1 MFCRRA
7 LSCALSKFRAWSRNN
22 AGRARFRYAVRCSN
36 SERHPVAK
44 NQNTFEKRRR
54 EIEKKQR
61 AEEKRKRR
69 QQRKDQPEDAET
81 RRRYGEPDI
90 E

>member
-1 MFCRRA
+1 M
-7 LSCALSKFRAWSRNN
+7 
-22 AGRARFRYAVRCSN
+22 
-36 SERHPVAK
+36 AK

-69 QQRKDQPEDAET
+69 QTKKTADSSPAPRPIEQPDT
-81 RRRYGEPDI
+81 DDEP
-90 E
+90 